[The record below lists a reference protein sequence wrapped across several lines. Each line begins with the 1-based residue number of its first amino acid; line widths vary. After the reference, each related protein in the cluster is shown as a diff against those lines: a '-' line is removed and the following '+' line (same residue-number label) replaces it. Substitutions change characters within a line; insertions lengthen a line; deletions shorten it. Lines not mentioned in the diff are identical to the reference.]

1 MLIERRALDTILG
14 TQETTQPSE
23 QGRSGHRV
31 VAPVS
36 PDLVMRLS
44 RMVMWVSG
52 SGALRLEQRSVRPEP
67 EPEPKPVTLAELRQ
81 HPIVRIAYLE
91 SVLCDILKPNSTVP
105 IGNFDQALIAE
116 GLTMPGEGE
125 FSHVDKL
132 SIIDYLQTR
141 TIPSCEKDPGETRKL
156 EQVKETLWI
165 LQKRFEEAICDE
177 PRWLAE
183 RESTQSQLS
192 EDDTFEGN
200 DSDDEAFKGNASDN
214 PDVTDAASVAAST
227 QQPGASTVASTQPQP
242 IPAPTQQPGA
252 STAASTQPQPIPAPT
267 QQPGAGTAAS
277 TQPQPIPAPT
287 QQPGAGASTV
297 ASTQPQLIPAPT
309 QQPGASTAASTQ
321 PQPISAPYNNTMSE
335 TEIILS
341 IQRHISS
348 VYGEDIYFQDLDYFR
363 KILPDADWSSDRL
376 YKELAWFNRCN
387 RYGEKNGDTTSRK
400 YFARLHNEGVFTDRM
415 LSDLNLPR
423 NPSFDGEMRIAA
435 GTLRL
440 NAMEHHKP
448 FDGNILIANIKSIF
462 RTTVNKLRALYQSV
476 TIFNSEIEWRLNFTL
491 GDNITI
497 QDVDYFRKSLPYADW
512 GSDRLLKELAFFNCC
527 NRHGAGIDK
536 KEFARLHNERV
547 FTDIML
553 AMMNRRRN
561 QNFAQEMNKAAATL
575 RTISQTPPKI
585 PPRR

>member
-23 QGRSGHRV
+23 QGRAGHRA
-31 VAPVS
+31 VASMS
-36 PDLVMRLS
+36 PNLVMRLS
-44 RMVMWVSG
+44 RMVMEVSG
-52 SGALRLEQRSVRPEP
+52 SAALRLEQRSVRHE
-67 EPEPKPVTLAELRQ
+67 PVTLAELRQ
-81 HPIVRIAYLE
+81 HPIVRVAYLE
-91 SVLCDILKPNSTVP
+91 AVLCDVVKPNSTVP
-105 IGNFDQALIAE
+105 FGNFDQALIAE

-125 FSHVDKL
+125 FSHLDKL
-132 SIIDYLQTR
+132 SIIDYLQR
-141 TIPSCEKDPGETRKL
+141 VTIPGCEQDSGETRKL
-156 EQVKETLWI
+156 ELVKATLEI

-177 PRWLAE
+177 PRLAE

-200 DSDDEAFKGNASDN
+200 GSDDDAFKGNASDN
-214 PDVTDAASVAAST
+214 PDVTDAAGVAAPTQQPAAST
-227 QQPGASTVASTQPQP
+227 AVSAQPQP
-242 IPAPTQQPGA
+242 IPAPTQQPAA
-252 STAASTQPQPIPAPT
+252 STAASAQSQPIPA
-267 QQPGAGTAAS
+267 S
-277 TQPQPIPAPT
+277 
-287 QQPGAGASTV
+287 
-297 ASTQPQLIPAPT
+297 T

-335 TEIILS
+335 TDIILS
-341 IQRHISS
+341 IQGHISS
-348 VYGEDIYFQDLDYFR
+348 VYEEDIYLQDLEYFR

-400 YFARLHNEGVFTDRM
+400 YFARLHNEGVFTDKM
-415 LSDLNLPR
+415 LSRLNLPR
-423 NPSFDGEMRIAA
+423 DQSFAGEMRIAA

-440 NAMEHHKP
+440 DALEHHKL

-462 RTTVNKLRALYQSV
+462 RTTVNKLKVLYQAV
-476 TIFNSEIEWRLNFTL
+476 TIFNSEIQWRLNHVL

-512 GSDRLLKELAFFNCC
+512 GSERLLKELAFFNCC
-527 NRHGAGIDK
+527 NRHGAGINK
-536 KEFARLHNERV
+536 KEFARLHNEGLL
-547 FTDIML
+547 TDSML
-553 AMMNRRRN
+553 AKLDLRRN

>member
-23 QGRSGHRV
+23 QGRSGHRA
-31 VAPVS
+31 VASMS
-36 PDLVMRLS
+36 PNLVMRLS
-44 RMVMWVSG
+44 RMVMEVSG
-52 SGALRLEQRSVRPEP
+52 SAALRLEQRSVRHE
-67 EPEPKPVTLAELRQ
+67 PVTLAELRQ
-81 HPIVRIAYLE
+81 HPIVRVAYLE
-91 SVLCDILKPNSTVP
+91 SVLCDVVKPNSTVP
-105 IGNFDQALIAE
+105 FGKFDQALIAE

-125 FSHVDKL
+125 FSHLDKL
-132 SIIDYLQTR
+132 SIIDYLQR
-141 TIPSCEKDPGETRKL
+141 VTIPGCEQDSGETRKL
-156 EQVKETLWI
+156 ELVKATLEI

-177 PRWLAE
+177 PRLAE

-200 DSDDEAFKGNASDN
+200 GSDDDAFKGNASDN
-214 PDVTDAASVAAST
+214 PDVTNEAGVAAPT
-227 QQPGASTVASTQPQP
+227 QQPGASTVASTQPQPMPAPTQQSAASTAASTNPQP

-252 STAASTQPQPIPAPT
+252 STAASTQPQPIPAST
-267 QQPGAGTAAS
+267 QQSA
-277 TQPQPIPAPT
+277 
-287 QQPGAGASTV
+287 
-297 ASTQPQLIPAPT
+297 
-309 QQPGASTAASTQ
+309 ASTAASTQ
-321 PQPISAPYNNTMSE
+321 PQPISAPYNNAMSE
-335 TEIILS
+335 TDIILS
-341 IQRHISS
+341 IKGHISS
-348 VYGEDIYFQDLDYFR
+348 VYKEDIYFQDLEYFR

-400 YFARLHNEGVFTDRM
+400 YFARLHNEGVFTDKM
-415 LSDLNLPR
+415 LSELNLPHNQR
-423 NPSFDGEMRIAA
+423 FAGEMRVAA

-440 NAMEHHKP
+440 KALERQKP
-448 FDGNILIANIKSIF
+448 FDGNILIANIKRIF
-462 RTTVNKLRALYQSV
+462 RTTVNKLRALYQAV
-476 TIFNSEIEWRLNFTL
+476 TIFNSEIQWRLNFTL

-536 KEFARLHNERV
+536 KEFARLHNERL

-553 AMMNRRRN
+553 AMIDRRRN
-561 QNFAQEMNKAAATL
+561 QSFAQEMNKAAATL
-575 RTISQTPPKI
+575 RTISQTPPKL

>member
-23 QGRSGHRV
+23 QGRAGHR
-31 VAPVS
+31 AIASMS

-44 RMVMWVSG
+44 RMVMGVSR
-52 SGALRLEQRSVRPEP
+52 SAALRLEQRSVRPE
-67 EPEPKPVTLAELRQ
+67 PVTLAELRQ

-91 SVLCDILKPNSTVP
+91 SVLCDVVKPNSTVP
-105 IGNFDQALIAE
+105 FGNFDQALIAE
-116 GLTMPGEGE
+116 GLTMLGEGE
-125 FSHVDKL
+125 FSHSDKL
-132 SIIDYLQTR
+132 SIIDYLQTK
-141 TIPSCEKDPGETRKL
+141 TIPSCKQDSGETREL
-156 EQVKETLWI
+156 EMVEETLWI
-165 LQKRFEEAICDE
+165 LQKTFEQAICDE
-177 PRWLAE
+177 PRLAE

-200 DSDDEAFKGNASDN
+200 GSDDDAFKGNASDN
-214 PDVTDAASVAAST
+214 PDVTDAAGVAAPT

-242 IPAPTQQPGA
+242 IPAPTQQPAAG
-252 STAASTQPQPIPAPT
+252 TAAAGAQPQPIPAPT
-267 QQPGAGTAAS
+267 QQPGSSTAAGTN
-277 TQPQPIPAPT
+277 PQPIPA
-287 QQPGAGASTV
+287 S
-297 ASTQPQLIPAPT
+297 T

-321 PQPISAPYNNTMSE
+321 PQPISAPYKIGMSE
-335 TEIILS
+335 TEIISS

-348 VYGEDIYFQDLDYFR
+348 VYEEDIYFQDLEYFR

-387 RYGEKNGDTTSRK
+387 RYGEEKGDTTSRK
-400 YFARLHNEGVFTDRM
+400 YFARLHNEGVFTDKV
-415 LSDLNLPR
+415 LSKLNLPR
-423 NPSFDGEMRIAA
+423 NKRFDGEMRIAA

-440 NAMEHHKP
+440 NALEHHKL
-448 FDGNILIANIKSIF
+448 FDGNILIANIKGF
-462 RTTVNKLRALYQSV
+462 LRTTVNKLRALYQSV
-476 TIFNSEIEWRLNFTL
+476 TIFNSEIEWSLNHTL

-536 KEFARLHNERV
+536 KEFARLHNERL
-547 FTDIML
+547 FTDSML
-553 AMMNRRRN
+553 AMIDRRRN

>member
-14 TQETTQPSE
+14 TQETTQPSA
-23 QGRSGHRV
+23 QGSSGHRA
-31 VAPVS
+31 VASMS
-36 PDLVMRLS
+36 PNLVMRLS
-44 RMVMWVSG
+44 RMVMEVSG
-52 SGALRLEQRSVRPEP
+52 SAALRLEQRSVRPE
-67 EPEPKPVTLAELRQ
+67 PVTLAELRQ
-81 HPIVRIAYLE
+81 HPIVRVAYLE
-91 SVLCDILKPNSTVP
+91 AVLCDVVKPNSTVP
-105 IGNFDQALIAE
+105 FGNFDRALIAE

-125 FSHVDKL
+125 FSHLDKL
-132 SIIDYLQTR
+132 SIIDYLQR
-141 TIPSCEKDPGETRKL
+141 VTIPSCEQDSGETREL
-156 EQVKETLWI
+156 ELVKATLEI
-165 LQKRFEEAICDE
+165 LQERFEEAICDE
-177 PRWLAE
+177 PRLAE

-200 DSDDEAFKGNASDN
+200 GSDDDAFKGNASDN
-214 PDVTDAASVAAST
+214 PDVTNEAGVAAST
-227 QQPGASTVASTQPQP
+227 QQPGASTVASTQPQPMPAPTQQPAASTAASTNPQP

-252 STAASTQPQPIPAPT
+252 STAASTQPQPIPA
-267 QQPGAGTAAS
+267 S
-277 TQPQPIPAPT
+277 
-287 QQPGAGASTV
+287 
-297 ASTQPQLIPAPT
+297 T

-321 PQPISAPYNNTMSE
+321 PQPISAPYNNAMSE
-335 TEIILS
+335 TDIILS
-341 IQRHISS
+341 IKGHISS
-348 VYGEDIYFQDLDYFR
+348 VYEEDIYFQDLEYFR

-400 YFARLHNEGVFTDRM
+400 YFARLHNEGVFTDKM
-415 LSDLNLPR
+415 LSRLNLPR
-423 NPSFDGEMRIAA
+423 DQSFAGEMRIAA

-440 NAMEHHKP
+440 DALEHHKL

-476 TIFNSEIEWRLNFTL
+476 MIFNSEIEWSLNHTL

-512 GSDRLLKELAFFNCC
+512 GSKRLLKELAFFNCC

-536 KEFARLHNERV
+536 KEFARLHNERL
-547 FTDIML
+547 FTDSML
-553 AMMNRRRN
+553 AMIDRRRN

>member
-23 QGRSGHRV
+23 QGRSGHRA
-31 VAPVS
+31 VASMS
-36 PDLVMRLS
+36 PNLVMRLS
-44 RMVMWVSG
+44 RMVMEVS
-52 SGALRLEQRSVRPEP
+52 SSAALRLEQRSVRPEP
-67 EPEPKPVTLAELRQ
+67 EPVTLAELRQ

-105 IGNFDQALIAE
+105 FGNFDQALIAE

-141 TIPSCEKDPGETRKL
+141 TIPSCEKDPEETRKL
-156 EQVKETLWI
+156 KQVEETLWR
-165 LQKRFEEAICDE
+165 LQKTFEQAICDE

-252 STAASTQPQPIPAPT
+252 STAASTQPQPIPATT
-267 QQPGAGTAAS
+267 QQPGVSTAAS
-277 TQPQPIPAPT
+277 TQPQPIPA
-287 QQPGAGASTV
+287 S
-297 ASTQPQLIPAPT
+297 T

-321 PQPISAPYNNTMSE
+321 PQPISAPYKIDMSE
-335 TEIILS
+335 TDIISS
-341 IQRHISS
+341 IQSHISS
-348 VYGEDIYFQDLDYFR
+348 MYGEDIYFQDLEYFR

-400 YFARLHNEGVFTDRM
+400 YFARLHNEGVFTDKM
-415 LSDLNLPR
+415 LSRLNLPR
-423 NPSFDGEMRIAA
+423 NQSFAGEMRIAA

-440 NAMEHHKP
+440 DAMERRKP

-476 TIFNSEIEWRLNFTL
+476 TIFNSEIQWRLNFTL